1 MTLYARSCERPSKSS
16 ASVFLPSSVSN
27 SYPFSTGT
35 QGSSRRFSVAFR
47 PSSACSASSLA
58 SSSRAAC
65 HSSRVP
71 TVCSVMG
78 VASCRGLRQQRPA
91 RGAKLI
97 GDIYH
102 LAAAPNSVLLGVHS
116 LADVLR
122 GLELVDLLDADV
134 GLHAIW
140 TTRWHA
146 HHTGSGPWAR
156 TTRAGPRTVNAPT
169 G

>member
-97 GDIYH
+97 GRH
-102 LAAAPNSVLLGVHS
+102 LSLGGRAELSPPRSPLPRGCPPPRGLLGI
-116 LADVLR
+116 
-122 GLELVDLLDADV
+122 DV
-134 GLHAIW
+134 GGRLGALG
-140 TTRWHA
+140 A
-146 HHTGSGPWAR
+146 A
-156 TTRAGPRTVNAPT
+156 
-169 G
+169 